1 MQPIENGEFNK
12 IAKQMALYH
21 HEKWDGTG
29 YPFGLKGYEI
39 PLCARIMTA
48 ADVLDALIS
57 QRLYKEPMSIDEAI
71 EVFEKS
77 SGIHFEP
84 AIAQAVIDNKHLIT
98 LIDNDFKTSE
108 AETNAQELQWW
119 KAYHENI
126 KRIQQAQQ

>member
-1 MQPIENGEFNK
+1 MKLLKFLKNQVEF
-12 IAKQMALYH
+12 I
-21 HEKWDGTG
+21 
-29 YPFGLKGYEI
+29 
-39 PLCARIMTA
+39 
-48 ADVLDALIS
+48 
-57 QRLYKEPMSIDEAI
+57 
-71 EVFEKS
+71 
-77 SGIHFEP
+77 EP